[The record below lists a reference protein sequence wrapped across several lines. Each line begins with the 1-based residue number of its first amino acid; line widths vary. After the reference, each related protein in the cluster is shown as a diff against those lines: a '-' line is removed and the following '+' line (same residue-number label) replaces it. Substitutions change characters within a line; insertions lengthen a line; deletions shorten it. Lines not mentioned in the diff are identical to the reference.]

1 MEKQWQQDERNP
13 EFPFLRK
20 AWRRNISAL
29 WDQIWKKLNY
39 KKRSLS
45 SYLAG
50 DEISQNLYDTSHDEM
65 EFPSHMDDVFLY
77 SKQPATIPA
86 VEESIAYPDLDL
98 LSVAAKKKPAKK
110 PAESPAFPADLRHFR
125 YLPVFPRETS
135 HLGDSH
141 GVTFERFGSIC
152 AANEHVETPQIDW
165 RT

>member
-39 KKRSLS
+39 KKRPLS

-110 PAESPAFPADLRHFR
+110 PALWISCAYTGRNLHDNGHQGIPRILDAGTIVAFLRIIA
-125 YLPVFPRETS
+125 VIV
-135 HLGDSH
+135 DI
-141 GVTFERFGSIC
+141 V
-152 AANEHVETPQIDW
+152 VV
-165 RT
+165 

>member
-39 KKRSLS
+39 KKRPLS

-110 PAESPAFPADLRHFR
+110 PRRISRLSRGSPPLPLPAGIPAGNLPPRRFAWR
-125 YLPVFPRETS
+125 YV
-135 HLGDSH
+135 
-141 GVTFERFGSIC
+141 
-152 AANEHVETPQIDW
+152 
-165 RT
+165 